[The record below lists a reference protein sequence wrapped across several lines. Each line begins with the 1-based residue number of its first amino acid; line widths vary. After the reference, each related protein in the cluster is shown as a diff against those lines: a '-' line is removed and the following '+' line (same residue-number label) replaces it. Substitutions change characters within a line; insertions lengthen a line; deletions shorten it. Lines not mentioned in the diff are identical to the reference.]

1 MRIPDGDG
9 DPVDVNVWVNREV
22 MTAAKVA
29 GILNSQTPSQ
39 LMEKILT
46 DYLQNSGF
54 LDKQD

>member
-1 MRIPDGDG
+1 MSIPDGDG
-9 DPVDVNVWVNREV
+9 DPADVNVWVNRQV

-29 GILNSQTPSQ
+29 SVLNSQTPSQ